1 MDSPEKIIIKNGKI
15 ITERA
20 SFFAD
25 ILIEGEKISKIDA
38 SINEDFAKIIDASGK
53 YIFPGGID
61 VHTHLEL
68 DTGQSESV
76 DDFFSGTIASV
87 CGGTTTIIDHI
98 AFGPKDCNLRHQLDK
113 YHKKAAGKAVIDYSF
128 HGVVQHINEA
138 ILDEIDAVAKSGI
151 TSLKAY
157 MTYDFKL
164 SDEEILQ
171 LLKKTEK
178 LGVIMAFHAEDHQ
191 KIEALKAAYLAEGK
205 LTPEFHAKS
214 RPDYCEAEA
223 VKRLI
228 KLAAIAN
235 DAPIYIVHLS
245 SKKALE
251 IAKEAISKGQK
262 NIILETCP
270 QYLTLTEEAYLRE
283 DGLKYIMSPPLRKK
297 EDVDALWKALN
308 DDIIKVIATDHC
320 PFNYN
325 KEKQFG
331 KDDFT
336 KCPNGAPGIEER
348 FSLIYSE
355 GVSKNR
361 ININK
366 FVELI
371 SVNPAK
377 IFGLYPQKGA
387 ILSNSDADLV
397 IFDPSQKNIL
407 KQENLHSKADYSP
420 YEDIEVT
427 GKIEMVIQRG
437 RLLVKDG
444 AFLGQKGDGKFLA
457 RNYGNYEV

>member
-1 MDSPEKIIIKNGKI
+1 MNSPAKIIIKNGKI
-15 ITERA
+15 ITEKE
-20 SFFAD
+20 SFFSD
-25 ILIEGEKISKIDA
+25 ILIYGEKIAKIDKNIHEENA
-38 SINEDFAKIIDASGK
+38 QIIDANGK

-76 DDFFSGTIASV
+76 DDFFSGTIASA

-98 AFGPKDCNLRHQLDK
+98 AFGPRGCNLKYQLDK
-113 YHKKAAGKAVIDYSF
+113 YHKKAAGKAVVDYSF
-128 HGVVQHINEA
+128 HGVVQHIDEDILNEINSIA
-138 ILDEIDAVAKSGI
+138 ESGI

-164 SDEEILQ
+164 SDQEILQ
-171 LLKKTEK
+171 LLKKTGE

-191 KIEALKAAYLAEGK
+191 AIEALKTKYVNEGK
-205 LTPEFHAKS
+205 LSPEFHAKS
-214 RPDYCEAEA
+214 RPDYCEADA

-228 KLAAIAN
+228 ELSAIAN

-251 IAKEAISKGQK
+251 IAKDAISKGKK

-283 DGLKYIMSPPLRKK
+283 DGLKYIMSPPLRKT
-297 EDVDALWKALN
+297 EDIDSLWKALN

-355 GVSKNR
+355 GVSKNK
-361 ININK
+361 ITINK

-387 ILSNSDADLV
+387 ILPNSDADLV
-397 IFDPSQKNIL
+397 IFDPSQKYTLN
-407 KQENLHSKADYSP
+407 QSDLHTKADYSP
-420 YEDIEVT
+420 YEDIEIT
-427 GKIEMVIQRG
+427 GKIETVIQRG
-437 RLLVKDG
+437 NIIVREG
-444 AFLGQKGDGKFLA
+444 TFLGQKGDGKFLA
-457 RNYGNYEV
+457 RNYGSYEV